1 MKRTNLLISLFFMLL
16 MASCTTTNR
25 LTKKQAYPNIY
36 SERPLVVAILPPI
49 NLTNNVEVKEFLY
62 YTLAQPLC
70 ERGYYVL
77 SPYLSMEMYK
87 AESAYDAELF
97 LNGSLSRFGG
107 VLGADAM
114 LFTKVTKWEKMALSS
129 NIYIEIEYMLKSTR
143 TDEILFERK
152 GHITYDASINS
163 GGGGFVGAL
172 VGMAASALNTALTD
186 HIKVARICNSYTLS
200 DIPAGVYSPVYDK
213 DQDIMAGQKNLSRR

>member
-1 MKRTNLLISLFFMLL
+1 
-16 MASCTTTNR
+16 MASCTTANR
-25 LTKKQAYPNIY
+25 LTKKETYPNIY
-36 SERPLVVAILPPI
+36 SERPLVIAVLPPI

-77 SPYLSMEMYK
+77 PPYLSMEMYK

-97 LNGSLSRFGG
+97 FNGSLSRFGG

-129 NIYIEIEYMLKSTR
+129 HIYIVIEY
-143 TDEILFERK
+143 IL
-152 GHITYDASINS
+152 
-163 GGGGFVGAL
+163 
-172 VGMAASALNTALTD
+172 
-186 HIKVARICNSYTLS
+186 
-200 DIPAGVYSPVYDK
+200 
-213 DQDIMAGQKNLSRR
+213 